1 MRERLGVPVDRV
13 YVNIDRYGNTSSASI
28 PIALDE
34 LVRAGRV
41 KPGDH
46 VGFSA
51 FGGGATWGGSVMK
64 WTLPVEV
71 ATAPAAEDSAESRI
85 AS

>member
-1 MRERLGVPVDRV
+1 M
-13 YVNIDRYGNTSSASI
+13 YVNIDRLGNTSSASI

-34 LVRAGRV
+34 LVRAGRIR
-41 KPGDH
+41 PGDH

-51 FGGGATWGGSVMK
+51 FGGGATWGGSVMR
-64 WTLPVEV
+64 WTAAVPLADPEAV
-71 ATAPAAEDSAESRI
+71 PAAEAEGA